1 MMSDADR
8 DEQVSRLAVYDSA
21 REAAAQRA
29 LVTAFVLGHLDDL
42 SAGTALPAEPA
53 WADLFVGPDEATDES
68 TDEATDEAYE
78 RLLTA
83 EAVYRE
89 AATSIATPV
98 ARSLVMFL
106 G

>member
-1 MMSDADR
+1 MTSDADR
-8 DEQVSRLAVYDSA
+8 DEQVSRLAVYASA

-29 LVTAFVLGHLDDL
+29 LLTAFVLGHLDDL
-42 SAGTALPAEPA
+42 SAGTSSPAEPA
-53 WADLFVGPDEATDES
+53 WGDLLGD

-78 RLLTA
+78 QLLTA

-89 AATSIATPV
+89 AAASIATPV

>member
-1 MMSDADR
+1 MTSDADR
-8 DEQVSRLAVYDSA
+8 DEQMSRLAVYDSA

-42 SAGTALPAEPA
+42 SAGTSSPAEPA
-53 WADLFVGPDEATDES
+53 WGDLLGD

>member
-1 MMSDADR
+1 MTTDADR

-29 LVTAFVLGHLDDL
+29 LVTAFVLGHLDHL
-42 SAGTALPAEPA
+42 SAGTSSPAEPA
-53 WADLFVGPDEATDES
+53 WGDLLGD